1 MTHSTAP
8 YSAKKGRSF
17 ALTVAAAFAVLAG
30 ISAWRGRELP
40 PLVLGG
46 AALILVLAALIA
58 PSRLEPVEKAWMSL
72 ARAISRITT
81 PIFMGIVYFVLLT
94 PIGFLRRT
102 LGKNPLVHRSEQNS
116 YWISRT
122 TVDASRARQK
132 MERQF

>member
-1 MTHSTAP
+1 MTNSTAA
-8 YSAKKGRSF
+8 YSAKKGRTF
-17 ALTVAAAFAVLAG
+17 ALTIAAAFALLAG

-72 ARAISRITT
+72 AHAISKITT
-81 PIFMGIVYFVLLT
+81 PIFMGIVYFVVLT

-102 LGKNPLVHRSEQNS
+102 FGNNPLVHRPEQGS

-122 TVDASRARQK
+122 PVDALRARQK